1 MIAEASSVL
10 DMLGQMASSLTTT
23 VDPTLTTVTMPG
35 VLEVGAALCGALTG
49 ALVACERR
57 LDIVG
62 VATLALVTGL
72 GGGLLRDMILPTT
85 SVYMIDHP
93 AIMVGCLIVALV
105 TFFFRGAW
113 ERMSKFIFLFD
124 ILSVALFTF
133 AGADKALLMGYGAV
147 SCALMGVITAVGGG
161 MLRDICLGEVPLIFR
176 AGTYY
181 AIASIAGASVYLGL
195 VELHVVKGAAALACV
210 VVTIALRL
218 LSVRYSILTK
228 APVDLTPRVA
238 HAWRKLR
245 EEGGRKSS
253 PKGCEDVGEGA
264 NKGADAD
271 DASSSQQGSH
281 DAGGSR

>member
-1 MIAEASSVL
+1 MIAEAASVL
-10 DMLGQMASSLTTT
+10 DMLGQVAGSLTTS

-49 ALVACERR
+49 ALVACERK

-62 VATLALVTGL
+62 VATLGLVTGL

-85 SVYMIDHP
+85 NIYMIDHP
-93 AIMVGCLIVALV
+93 AIMVGCLVVALI

-113 ERMSKFIFLFD
+113 ERMNKFIFLFD

-133 AGADKALLMGYGAV
+133 AGADKALLMGYNVV

-161 MLRDICLGEVPLIFR
+161 MLRDICLGEVPIIFR

-181 AIASIAGASVYLGL
+181 AIASIAGAFVYLGL

-218 LSVRYSILTK
+218 FSVRYSILTK

-238 HAWRKLR
+238 HAWRRLR
-245 EEGGRKSS
+245 AETGHRDAPKSQ
-253 PKGCEDVGEGA
+253 K
-264 NKGADAD
+264 
-271 DASSSQQGSH
+271 DASENASDHEGES
-281 DAGGSR
+281 APETKNPK